1 MSLHEIP
8 FTQFLQPDGR
18 KASVSIERPQAVM
31 DKAERIIAAGYR
43 FECEML
49 TTGEV
54 SFTISDDDG
63 DHAIQVCNN
72 DAAVLEAV
80 DRLIDGFDVPGSGR

>member
-1 MSLHEIP
+1 MSLSEIP

-18 KASVSIERPQAVM
+18 KTATSIVRPQPIM
-31 DKAERIIAAGYR
+31 DKAEQIIAAGFR

-49 TTGEV
+49 STGEV
-54 SFTISDDDG
+54 SFTISNDDG

-80 DRLIDGFDVPGSGR
+80 DRLIQGFEFLKDAS